1 MRGVFKTIGVE
12 IDERDVQ
19 GRSSL
24 ERKERTI
31 VKFLNR
37 KDCLQILRVKK
48 KLKSFDPTELDS
60 PENTK
65 ILLMKVYVLVTDVS
79 GINAKN

>member
-48 KLKSFDPTELDS
+48 KLKSFDPTELDF